1 MGSTDTQRNCSVKV
15 HYDTH
20 SIRRKHLKQA
30 AKRKKDVYNTKALVH
45 KYLAGDIV
53 WSLNEKFESMR
64 VQRLE
69 AQNTEVKQITTG

>member
-1 MGSTDTQRNCSVKV
+1 MTLILFAGNTWNKLQKD
-15 HYDTH
+15 
-20 SIRRKHLKQA
+20 
-30 AKRKKDVYNTKALVH
+30 KKDVYNTKALVH